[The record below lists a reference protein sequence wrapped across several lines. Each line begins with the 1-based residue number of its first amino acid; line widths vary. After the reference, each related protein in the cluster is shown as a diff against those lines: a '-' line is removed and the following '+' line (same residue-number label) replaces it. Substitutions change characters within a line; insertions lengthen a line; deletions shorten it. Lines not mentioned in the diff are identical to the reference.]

1 MTNGDDRLNL
11 LEDLLKRASAAG
23 ADAADALFV
32 EGISLSLACRLGE
45 TEQLER
51 SEGAD
56 LGLRV
61 FKGNRQAIVSSSDV
75 SSHALGELVE
85 RAVAM
90 ATAVPED
97 PFCGI
102 ADPDQIMAAHAV
114 GAVDLD
120 MAEPGE
126 PTADI
131 LKERALEAEDAAR
144 AVAGITNSEG
154 AGASWGRSAMAMA
167 ASNGFRGTRQNTR
180 SGMSVSVLA
189 GEGTAMERD
198 YDFASTVFSTDL
210 PSPAD
215 LGRRAG
221 EQTVARLNPRKVKS
235 TQVPVVYAPRVSGSI
250 LGHLSSAINGAAVA
264 RGTSFLKDCMGD
276 QIFSGAITIV
286 DDPLRKRGL
295 RSKVFDGEGLKATH
309 QNIIEKGVL
318 KTWILNLR
326 SARQLGIAP
335 SGHASRGTSSP
346 PGSGVTNFY
355 LEAGDV
361 SPEDLMADIGEGLL
375 ITEMIGHGI
384 NYVTGDYSRGAT
396 GFWIENGVATYPV
409 SEITIAGNL
418 RDMFANVTAA
428 NDLQFRYGTD
438 APTLRIDGITIAG
451 K

>member
-11 LEDLLKRASAAG
+11 LEDLIKRASAAG

-75 SSHALGELVE
+75 SSGALDELVE

-102 ADPDQIMAAHAV
+102 ADPDQIMTNS
-114 GAVDLD
+114 AVDLD
-120 MAEPGE
+120 MAESGE
-126 PTADI
+126 PTADT
-131 LKERALEAEDAAR
+131 LKARALEAEDAAR

-154 AGASWGRSAMAMA
+154 AEASWGRSTMALA

-198 YDFASTVFSTDL
+198 YDFASAVFSTDL
-210 PSPAD
+210 PSPTD
-215 LGRRAG
+215 LGRQAA
-221 EQTVARLNPRKVKS
+221 EQAVARLNPRKIKS
-235 TQVPVVYAPRVSGSI
+235 TQAAVVYAPRVSGSI

-264 RGTSFLKDCMGD
+264 RGTSFLKDCMGE
-276 QIFSGAITIV
+276 QIFSDAITIV

-295 RSKVFDGEGLKATH
+295 RSKAFDGEGLKTTH
-309 QNIIEKGVL
+309 QNIIENGAL

-346 PGSGVTNFY
+346 PGSGTTNFY

-396 GFWIENGVATYPV
+396 GFWIENGEAAYPV

-438 APTLRIDGITIAG
+438 APSLRIDGMTIAG

>member
-1 MTNGDDRLNL
+1 
-11 LEDLLKRASAAG
+11 
-23 ADAADALFV
+23 
-32 EGISLSLACRLGE
+32 
-45 TEQLER
+45 
-51 SEGAD
+51 
-56 LGLRV
+56 
-61 FKGNRQAIVSSSDV
+61 
-75 SSHALGELVE
+75 
-85 RAVAM
+85 
-90 ATAVPED
+90 
-97 PFCGI
+97 
-102 ADPDQIMAAHAV
+102 
-114 GAVDLD
+114 
-120 MAEPGE
+120 
-126 PTADI
+126 
-131 LKERALEAEDAAR
+131 
-144 AVAGITNSEG
+144 
-154 AGASWGRSAMAMA
+154 
-167 ASNGFRGTRQNTR
+167 
-180 SGMSVSVLA
+180 
-189 GEGTAMERD
+189 
-198 YDFASTVFSTDL
+198 
-210 PSPAD
+210 
-215 LGRRAG
+215 
-221 EQTVARLNPRKVKS
+221 
-235 TQVPVVYAPRVSGSI
+235 
-250 LGHLSSAINGAAVA
+250 
-264 RGTSFLKDCMGD
+264 MGD
-276 QIFSGAITIV
+276 QIFSDAITIV

-295 RSKVFDGEGLKATH
+295 RSKAFDGEGLKATH

>member
-1 MTNGDDRLNL
+1 MTNGDNRLNL
-11 LEDLLKRASAAG
+11 LEDLIKKASAAG

-45 TEQLER
+45 TEQLQR

-75 SSHALGELVE
+75 SAGALDELVS

-90 ATAVPED
+90 AASVPED
-97 PFCGI
+97 PYCGI
-102 ADPDQIMAAHAV
+102 ADPDQIMTDRAI
-114 GAVDLD
+114 DLD
-120 MAEPGE
+120 MSESGE

-131 LKERALEAEDAAR
+131 LKGRALETEDAAR
-144 AVAGITNSEG
+144 AVSGITNSEG
-154 AGASWGRSAMAMA
+154 AEASWSRSAVALA
-167 ASNGFRGTRQNTR
+167 ASNGFRGTRQGTR
-180 SGMSVSVLA
+180 SGLSVSVLA

-198 YDFASTVFSTDL
+198 YDYASAVFSTDL
-210 PSPAD
+210 PTPAE

-221 EQTVARLNPRKVKS
+221 EQTVARLNPRKVGS
-235 TQVPVVYAPRVSGSI
+235 AQVPVIYAPRVSGSI

-264 RGTSFLKDCMGD
+264 RGTSFLKDHMGARV
-276 QIFSGAITIV
+276 FPEAVTIV
-286 DDPLRKRGL
+286 DDPLRPRGL
-295 RSKVFDGEGLKATH
+295 RSKPFDGEGLPTTR
-309 QNIIEKGVL
+309 NSIIDQGEL

-326 SARQLGIAP
+326 SARQLGLAP
-335 SGHASRGTSSP
+335 SAHASRGTSSP
-346 PGSGVTNFY
+346 PGAGVTNFY
-355 LEAGDV
+355 LEAGDL
-361 SPEDLMADIGEGLL
+361 SPAELMADISEGLL

-396 GFWIENGVATYPV
+396 GFWIENGEAVYPV

-418 RDMFANVTAA
+418 SDMFAHVTAA

-438 APTLRIDGITIAG
+438 APSLRIDGMTIAG